1 MRLIAL
7 ALSLAVLCGS
17 IFASAA
23 PAQSLSQ
30 DALKQI
36 LEETPPYLDW
46 PVSANDRDS
55 TALLYRQNGYR
66 LLWIDGGKA
75 TAAAMSLLQELRRAG
90 DRGLD
95 PQDYPGAR
103 LAALLADTIETP
115 HAKAK
120 PWALFDAGLTLAG
133 LRFLSDLHYGRIDPA
148 AVGHNLT
155 VNRIALDIPATLA
168 HLAAAV
174 DVPVALDALE
184 PQFKHYQLLKQQLVH
199 YRDLASEAGI
209 NALPPLPAKAVK
221 PGDDYVG
228 AAQLQHLLTAL
239 GDAAAQPLQPVPQS
253 PPQQPL
259 RTFTA
264 YLSEALKS
272 FQSRHGEKPDGTLGA
287 ATFAELT
294 RPLSARVRQIEL
306 TMERWRWLPSELIS
320 APIIVN
326 IPQFRLFAFESTIDS
341 EAQIRQMD
349 VIVGKSFEATQT
361 PVFSADMTYV
371 IFRPY
376 WEVPY
381 SIARK
386 EIVPAARKNPAYIE
400 RHQMEIVS
408 GFGNSTEVV
417 PTTAENIERVAVG
430 LRRIRQ
436 KPGSNNSLGL
446 IKFMLPNPYNVY
458 LHGTPAQALF
468 SQSRRDFSHGCVR
481 VSDPVA
487 LAQYVLRDSPE
498 WTREKILS
506 AMNGES
512 SLTVTMKKPIR
523 VFIVYGTALANEQG
537 RILFFDDIYGHDA
550 RLEQALAARRARSI
564 VPGPGASPAP
574 P

>member
-1 MRLIAL
+1 LRRI

-17 IFASAA
+17 VFAFPVSAQ
-23 PAQSLSQ
+23 PASQ
-30 DALKQI
+30 EGLKQI
-36 LEETPPYLDW
+36 LEESQAYLDW
-46 PVSANDRDS
+46 PVAAGDRER

-66 LLWIDGGKA
+66 LLWIDGGKP
-75 TAAAMSLLQELRRAG
+75 TPAAISLLQELRQAS

-95 PQDYPGAR
+95 PQDYPGTR
-103 LAALLADTIETP
+103 LAALLADTLKTP
-115 HAKAK
+115 HSEAK
-120 PWALFDAGLTLAG
+120 PWAVFDAGLTLAG
-133 LRFLSDLHYGRIDPA
+133 LRFLSDLHYGRVEPA

-155 VNRIALDIPATLA
+155 VNRIALDIPTTLA
-168 HLAAAV
+168 HLATAV

-184 PQFKHYQLLKQQLVH
+184 PQFKHYQLLKKQLAH
-199 YRDLASEAGI
+199 YRDLATEEEI
-209 NALPPLPAKAVK
+209 HALPPLPAKSVK
-221 PGDDYVG
+221 PGNAYAG

-239 GDAAAQPLQPVPQS
+239 GDAAPQPAMQPTPSS
-253 PPQQPL
+253 PG
-259 RTFTA
+259 TFTP
-264 YLSEALKS
+264 YLSEAVKS
-272 FQSRHGEKPDGTLGA
+272 FQSRHGEKPDGILGA

-294 RPLSARVRQIEL
+294 RPLSTRVRQIEL

-349 VIVGKSFEATQT
+349 VIVGKSFEAMQT

-381 SIARK
+381 SIALK
-386 EIVPAARKNPAYIE
+386 EIVPAARKNLAYIE

-408 GFGNSTEVV
+408 GFGNAAVVV
-417 PTTAENIERVAVG
+417 PSTAENIERVAVG
-430 LRRIRQ
+430 LRRVRQ
-436 KPGSNNSLGL
+436 RPGPNNSLGL

-458 LHGTPAQALF
+458 LHGTPAQLLF

-498 WTREKILS
+498 WTRETILS

-512 SLTVTMKKPIR
+512 SLTVTLKKPIR
-523 VFIVYGTALANEQG
+523 VFIVYGTVLANEQG
-537 RILFFDDIYGHDA
+537 KILFFDDIYGHDA
-550 RLEQALAARRARSI
+550 RLEQALAARRARGI
-564 VPGPGASPAP
+564 VVPAAASPAP